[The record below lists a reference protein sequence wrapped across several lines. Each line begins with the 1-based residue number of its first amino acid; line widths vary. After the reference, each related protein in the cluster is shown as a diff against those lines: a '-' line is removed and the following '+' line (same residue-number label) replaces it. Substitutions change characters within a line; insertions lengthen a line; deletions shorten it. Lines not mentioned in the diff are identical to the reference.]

1 MADNVKEL
9 FERLGG
15 ASGLANVVRD
25 MYERVLEDP
34 DLAPFFANVSMDRLH
49 HMQYQFLASAFDG
62 PIEYAGAELTAIH
75 SGRGITGQHFAKF
88 CGHFAD
94 ALEAHGVERPDV
106 EMALSRLAMYKDKIT
121 GDVNFD
127 G

>member
-1 MADNVKEL
+1 MSDNVTKL

-15 ASGLANVVRD
+15 ASELAKIVSEMYDRVVQ
-25 MYERVLEDP
+25 DP
-34 DLAPFFANVSMDRLH
+34 DLAPFFKNTSMERLH

-62 PIEYAGAELTAIH
+62 PVEYAGAELTAIH
-75 SGRGITGQHFAKF
+75 RGRGITAQHFAKF

-94 ALEAHGVERPDV
+94 SLEAHGVDQHDID
-106 EMALSRLAMYKDKIT
+106 MALSRLAMYKDKIT
-121 GDVNFD
+121 GDVNYD